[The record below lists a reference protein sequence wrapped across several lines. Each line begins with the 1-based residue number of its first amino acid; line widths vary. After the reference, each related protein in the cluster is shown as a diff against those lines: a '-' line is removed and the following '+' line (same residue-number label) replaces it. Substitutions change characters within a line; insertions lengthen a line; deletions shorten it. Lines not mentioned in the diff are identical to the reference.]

1 MVWIYLILSYGLLIG
16 IVVYLARK
24 NAKMKVEVSFLRE
37 EMLKILRA
45 ANIERKVKKKYV
57 EFFKETRGRNINAD
71 DINWML
77 HNTKKS

>member
-45 ANIERKVKKKYV
+45 ANIERKVKRNYV
-57 EFFKETRGRNINAD
+57 EFFKETNGRDINAD
-71 DINWML
+71 DINRL
-77 HNTKKS
+77 FNSRKS

>member
-1 MVWIYLILSYGLLIG
+1 MIWIYLILSYGLLIG

-45 ANIERKVKKKYV
+45 ANIERKVKRNYV
-57 EFFKETRGRNINAD
+57 EFFKETNGRDINAD
-71 DINWML
+71 DINRL
-77 HNTKKS
+77 FNSRKS